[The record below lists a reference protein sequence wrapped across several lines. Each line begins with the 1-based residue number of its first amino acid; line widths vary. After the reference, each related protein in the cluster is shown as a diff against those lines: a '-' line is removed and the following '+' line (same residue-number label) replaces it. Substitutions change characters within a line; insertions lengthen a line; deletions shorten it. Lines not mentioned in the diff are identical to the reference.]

1 MNLVLNEGLVYRNL
15 TAKSDSEVLAYLA
28 EQLYEQNYVKKEYIQ
43 AIQEREREYPTGLPS
58 TTPAVAIPHA
68 NFEMV
73 EKTTLAIATLKESVD
88 FHNMENNQETLPI
101 KIVIMMAIGEPH
113 GQVEMLQKIVGIIQN
128 EPLRQAMVDATSD
141 HQLLMLLQEAVADK
155 EEEEK

>member
-1 MNLVLNEGLVYRNL
+1 MNLDLNEKLVFRNL
-15 TAKSDSEVLAYLA
+15 VAVTDSDVLAYLA
-28 EQLYEQNYVKKEYIQ
+28 EKLYKQKYVKKEYIK
-43 AIQEREREYPTGLPS
+43 AIQEREKEYPTGLPS
-58 TTPAVAIPHA
+58 TLPAVAIPHA

-73 EKTTLAIATLKESVD
+73 KKTTLAIATLKNPVD

-128 EPLRQAMVDATSD
+128 EPLRQAMVSATSD
-141 HQLLMLLQEAVADK
+141 NQLLMLLQEAIADK
-155 EEEEK
+155 

>member
-1 MNLVLNEGLVYRNL
+1 MNLVLNEGLVCRNL
-15 TAKSDSEVLAYLA
+15 KATSDSEVLAYLA
-28 EQLYEQNYVKKEYIQ
+28 EQLYEQKYVKKEYIQ

-73 EKTTLAIATLKESVD
+73 EKTTLAIATLKEPVD

-101 KIVIMMAIGEPH
+101 QIVIMMAIGEPH

-128 EPLRQAMVDATSD
+128 EPLRQAMVEATSD